1 MCNLMQIKYVVIN
14 DHWLGFLG
22 VDILGSHLNAI
33 INIWTLL
40 LHLSIC
46 KWGKVDLMIVL
57 HVKL

>member
-1 MCNLMQIKYVVIN
+1 MQIKYVVIN

-40 LHLSIC
+40 LHLLIC